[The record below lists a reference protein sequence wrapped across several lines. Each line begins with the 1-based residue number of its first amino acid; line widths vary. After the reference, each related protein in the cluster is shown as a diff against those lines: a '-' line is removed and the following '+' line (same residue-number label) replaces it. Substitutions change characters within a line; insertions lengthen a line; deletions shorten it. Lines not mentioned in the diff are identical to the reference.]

1 MKYKI
6 AICDDEKNAQLEISS
21 LINQYSQN
29 KSTDVSVDI
38 YDSGE
43 KLLSSKPDYDIIIM
57 DYKMSE
63 IDGIE
68 TSRQLRKINN
78 DCTIIF
84 ISAYPS
90 AAPDAFEVDTFR
102 FITKPIDSEKLFKA
116 LDDYFTK
123 IESNNLLVLKNN
135 DGLWKIKMSDI
146 IYAEAHRKHTVI
158 RTAYKTFEVRM
169 QLKEIEA
176 QLPKS
181 KFIRSHK
188 SYVVGFNH
196 ILNHTNDEILFDN
209 NEKADIGKR
218 YAAEFKTAFSD
229 YIIRCNKGLEK

>member
-1 MKYKI
+1 MRI
-6 AICDDEKNAQLEISS
+6 AICDDEKNAQCEISS
-21 LINQYSQN
+21 LINQYSLN
-29 KSTDVSVDI
+29 KNTDMSVDI

-43 KLLSSKPDYDIIIM
+43 KLLSSQPDYDIIIM
-57 DYKMSE
+57 DYKMAE

-68 TSRQLRKINN
+68 ASRQLRKNNN

-90 AAPDAFEVDTFR
+90 VAPDTFEVNTFR
-102 FITKPIDSEKLFKA
+102 FITKPIDSSKLFKA

-135 DGLWKIKMSDI
+135 DGMWKIKMSDI

-158 RTAYKTFEVRM
+158 RTADKTFEVCM

-209 NEKADIGKR
+209 NEKADIGKH
-218 YAAEFKTAFSD
+218 YAADFKSAFSD
-229 YIIRCNKGLEK
+229 YIIRYNKGLER